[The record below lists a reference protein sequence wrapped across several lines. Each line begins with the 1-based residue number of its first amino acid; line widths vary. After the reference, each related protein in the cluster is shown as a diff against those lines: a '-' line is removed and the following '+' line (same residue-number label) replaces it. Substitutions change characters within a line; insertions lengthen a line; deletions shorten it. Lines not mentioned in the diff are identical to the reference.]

1 MGAIR
6 DLPGARSAACGC
18 LRVGPSTV
26 ATDDLHAPMRTQP
39 ADDGGRFPIG
49 EDLHRAMRL
58 QVDQQGAVAVA
69 FFPGEIVESE
79 YLWGL
84 VLGNSRAA
92 DEPQERITARGHRE
106 ALRQL
111 RACFAPVS
119 KRDLREGLGLLQC
132 STGVRTREH
141 REAFRKGSA
150 RTAPGAA
157 RKAAHL

>member
-1 MGAIR
+1 MGAVR
-6 DLPGARSAACGC
+6 DLAAARSAACGC
-18 LRVGPSTV
+18 VRVGASTV

-84 VLGNSRAA
+84 VVGNSRAA
-92 DEPQERITARGHRE
+92 DERQERITGRGAREGLGE
-106 ALRQL
+106 V
-111 RACFAPVS
+111 RAFFFPGS
-119 KRDLREGLGLLQC
+119 RRDLRECLGSLLR
-132 STGVRTREH
+132 SVAVR
-141 REAFRKGSA
+141 
-150 RTAPGAA
+150 RT
-157 RKAAHL
+157 KH